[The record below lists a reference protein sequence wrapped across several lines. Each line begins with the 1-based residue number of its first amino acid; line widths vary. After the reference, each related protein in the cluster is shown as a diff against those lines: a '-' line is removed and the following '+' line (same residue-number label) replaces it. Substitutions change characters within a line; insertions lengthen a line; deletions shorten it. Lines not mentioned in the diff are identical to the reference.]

1 MGDPVSPARTM
12 LLLDGDLGG
21 GTKQDGARVHHPIQN
36 LKFNSQFNTHELFIS
51 GIFHLVFTEL
61 GLLQV
66 TETSESRTVDKGA
79 DGTERPLPVS
89 HF

>member
-1 MGDPVSPARTM
+1 MNYSF
-12 LLLDGDLGG
+12 LG
-21 GTKQDGARVHHPIQN
+21 
-36 LKFNSQFNTHELFIS
+36 F
-51 GIFHLVFTEL
+51 FHSVFTEL